1 MSRNSNVNANIDKE
15 FHEIVS
21 NKELLRQTAERYLD
35 KIIDTITIGIVL
47 GIHRNKKAKV
57 LDLDKEVVPKEEG
70 PRPCVDIFG
79 PYNFKKKYECLC
91 RNCDRIVGA
100 SVFAPHLEVCMGM
113 GRSRSR
119 NASRRIANSS
129 RERENPSYGSI
140 PSDDED
146 DMDWNSGD
154 KRKKKKERNGNKKLK
169 STPKKVSE
177 IDPVES
183 LNIDVEGEGDDILNL
198 RDLLQDFT
206 RGPSPA
212 DSVSSSGST
221 KRRDKSKSK
230 KRKER
235 SSPNSSV
242 NLN

>member
-1 MSRNSNVNANIDKE
+1 MSRNHNVYTNIDKE
-15 FHEIVS
+15 FHEIVNS
-21 NKELLRQTAERYLD
+21 KELLKQTAEKYLD
-35 KIIDTITIGIVL
+35 KVIDTITIGIAL
-47 GIHRNKKAKV
+47 GIHRSNKAKV
-57 LDLDKEVVPKEEG
+57 LDLDRDGNIKEEG

-100 SVFAPHLEVCMGM
+100 SVFAPHLEGCMGM

-129 RERENPSYGSI
+129 RERESSSYGGV

-154 KRKKKKERNGNKKLK
+154 KRKKKKDRNGSKKLK
-169 STPKKVSE
+169 GTPKKNNEMDS
-177 IDPVES
+177 IES
-183 LNIDVEGEGDDILNL
+183 LNIDVEGETDDILNL
-198 RDLLQDFT
+198 RDFLQDFT

-230 KRKER
+230 KRKDR
-235 SSPNSSV
+235 SSPNL

>member
-1 MSRNSNVNANIDKE
+1 MSKNQNANTNVDKE
-15 FHEIVS
+15 FQEIVS
-21 NKELLRQTAERYLD
+21 NKELLRQASEKYLERL
-35 KIIDTITIGIVL
+35 IDNITIGVVFEV
-47 GIHRNKKAKV
+47 HRNKKAKV
-57 LDLDKEVVPKEEG
+57 VELDKEIIDKQDG

-129 RERENPSYGSI
+129 RERENSSYTGI
-140 PSDDED
+140 ASDDED
-146 DMDWNSGD
+146 DMDWSSGD
-154 KRKKKKERNGNKKLK
+154 KRKKKKDRNGNKKLK
-169 STPKKVSE
+169 GNSKKANDMNDS
-177 IDPVES
+177 VES
-183 LNIDVEGEGDDILNL
+183 INIDVEGETDDILSL
-198 RDLLQDFT
+198 RDLMQDFT

-221 KRRDKSKSK
+221 KRRDKSKNK

-235 SSPNSSV
+235 VSPNSI
-242 NLN
+242 L

>member
-1 MSRNSNVNANIDKE
+1 MEDYYKE
-15 FHEIVS
+15 FKRLQS
-21 NKELLRQTAERYLD
+21 NKELLKNATEEFLD
-35 KIIDTITIGIVL
+35 KLIDHVIIGVAFQV
-47 GIHRNKKAKV
+47 HRSKKLKV
-57 LDLDKEVVPKEEG
+57 IELDEVVVKQEG

-91 RNCDRIVGA
+91 RNCDRVVGA

-119 NASRRIANSS
+119 NASRRIANNS
-129 RERENPSYGSI
+129 RERENSTYSSGV

-146 DMDWNSGD
+146 DMDWGSGD
-154 KRKKKKERNGNKKLK
+154 KRKKKKDRNGNKKLK
-169 STPKKVSE
+169 GNSKKSTDLNDSA
-177 IDPVES
+177 ES
-183 LNIDVEGEGDDILNL
+183 INIDVEGEADDILNL
-198 RDLLQDFT
+198 RDLMQDLS

-221 KRRDKSKSK
+221 KRRDKSKNK

-235 SSPNSSV
+235 VSPNSGA
-242 NLN
+242 